1 MDITRVVMEMID
13 TRVKKAFA
21 KATEI
26 VEKDKSAIEK
36 EEHDIHQWINSE
48 REKLIKEANE
58 KFRKRVADK
67 YGKVVSFDNDRWDAY
82 IDTTYRTPCV
92 VLGKETA
99 EPELQKFFDEVME
112 GAKRIAIEN
121 GPKTAFGEIDKY
133 LAGIDPVK
141 IIKLSK

>member
-1 MDITRVVMEMID
+1 MDITRVVMEMIE

-26 VEKDKSAIEK
+26 VEKDKGAIEK
-36 EEHDIHQWINSE
+36 EESDIYRWINSE
-48 REKLIKEANE
+48 RDKLIKEANE

-67 YGKVVSFDNDRWDAY
+67 YGKVVSFKDDSWDAY
-82 IDTTYRTPCV
+82 IDSTYRTPSV
-92 VLGKETA
+92 DLGKTTA
-99 EPELQKFFDEVME
+99 EPELQKLFGEVME

-133 LAGIDPVK
+133 LETINPVK
-141 IIKLSK
+141 KLGLKA

>member
-1 MDITRVVMEMID
+1 MDITRVVMEMIE

-26 VEKDKSAIEK
+26 VERDKGAIGK
-36 EEHDIHQWINSE
+36 EERDINQWVNSE

-67 YGKVVSFDNDRWDAY
+67 YGKVVSFDDDRWDAY
-82 IDTTYRTPCV
+82 IDSTYRTPSV
-92 VLGKETA
+92 DLGKKTA
-99 EPELQKFFDEVME
+99 EPELQKLFGEVIE
-112 GAKRIAIEN
+112 ATKQIAIEN

-133 LAGIDPVK
+133 LETIDPVK
-141 IIKLSK
+141 ILKLSK